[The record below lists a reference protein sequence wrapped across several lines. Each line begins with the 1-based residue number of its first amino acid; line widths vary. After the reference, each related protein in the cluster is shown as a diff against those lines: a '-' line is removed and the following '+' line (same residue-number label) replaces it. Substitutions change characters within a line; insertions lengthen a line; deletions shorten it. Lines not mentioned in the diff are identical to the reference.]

1 MKAILIILFLFPCMQ
16 LFASQNQ
23 PTDSVKKT
31 LTAKEFKEMKKQI
44 KKSMPKELANMAI
57 KQLEILDPAKQ
68 NLKPTASSYSGDIDK
83 YTHDMDLS
91 ALKLD
96 YQLEKHEII
105 DNFKGDIYDSASD
118 KRAAKKEMKED
129 LKELKE
135 DFKRDLKDL
144 KKELKDKKRETKRD
158 ANERMI

>member
-16 LFASQNQ
+16 LFATQNQ

-57 KQLEILDPAKQ
+57 KELEILNPAKQ
-68 NLKPTASSYSGDIDK
+68 NLELTASSYSGDMDQ
-83 YTHDMDLS
+83 YTYDMDLS

-96 YQLEKHEII
+96 YKLEKQEII
-105 DNFKGDIYDSASD
+105 DNFKDDIYDSASD
-118 KRAAKKEMKED
+118 KREARKEMKED

-135 DFKRDLKDL
+135 DFQRDLKEL
-144 KKELKDKKRETKRD
+144 KKESKENKRETKRD

>member
-1 MKAILIILFLFPCMQ
+1 MQ
-16 LFASQNQ
+16 LFATQNQ

-57 KQLEILDPAKQ
+57 KELEILNPAKQ
-68 NLKPTASSYSGDIDK
+68 NLELTASSYSGDMDK
-83 YTHDMDLS
+83 YTYDMDLS

-96 YQLEKHEII
+96 YKLEKQEII
-105 DNFKGDIYDSASD
+105 DNFKDDIYDSASD
-118 KRAAKKEMKED
+118 KREARKEMKED

-135 DFKRDLKDL
+135 DFQRDLKEL
-144 KKELKDKKRETKRD
+144 KKESKENKRETKRD
-158 ANERMI
+158 ASERMI

>member
-1 MKAILIILFLFPCMQ
+1 MKAVLIILFLFPCMQ
-16 LFASQNQ
+16 LFATQNQ

-57 KQLEILDPAKQ
+57 KELEILNPAKQ
-68 NLKPTASSYSGDIDK
+68 NLNLMASSYPGDMDK
-83 YTHDMDLS
+83 YTYDMDLS
-91 ALKLD
+91 SLKLD
-96 YQLEKHEII
+96 YQLEKQEII
-105 DNFKGDIYDSASD
+105 SDFKNDIYDSASD
-118 KRAAKKEMKED
+118 KREARKEMKED

-135 DFKRDLKDL
+135 DFKRDLKEL
-144 KKELKDKKRETKRD
+144 KKELKENKRETKRD